1 MTNQHTLQQARLL
14 FAFGQKIRNQMIKA
28 HLDASGFITP
38 PFGED
43 LSPSQ
48 TLAIMKISGMEN
60 CTITG
65 LAEELNVSAPSASAM
80 VDRLV
85 EKNAVQRIRSEK
97 DRRQVVVSLTKP
109 AQDYADQFE
118 QAMLQSFVQLI
129 ETIGPQLTGQ
139 WCDLVSKIEK
149 RLNDPVQRPGTC
161 VLFAKTTK

>member
-1 MTNQHTLQQARLL
+1 VTDQHTIEQARLL
-14 FAFGQKIRNQMIKA
+14 FAFGQKIRHHLIKA

-48 TLAIMKISGMEN
+48 TLAIMKISSMEN

-97 DRRQVVVSLTKP
+97 DRRQVVVSLTEP
-109 AQDYADQFE
+109 AQDYADRFE
-118 QAMLQSFVQLI
+118 QAMLQSFIQLI
-129 ETIGPQLTGQ
+129 EKIGPQLAEQ
-139 WCDLVSKIEK
+139 WCEVAGKIEK
-149 RLNDPVQRPGTC
+149 RLNS
-161 VLFAKTTK
+161 LKL